1 MRDVH
6 ILSVPYDS
14 ALLGWRMGAGPRAL
28 LASGVMGRLLAR
40 GHTVRVSEIHP
51 QSDLQPVEI
60 RTAFEIAGQI
70 ALDVRIA
77 SELGALPV
85 ILAGNC
91 GTALG
96 AVAGLSPR
104 RVGVAWFDAHGDY
117 NTPETSRSGFLDG
130 MSLAT
135 LTGRCWQGM
144 AQSVDGFAPVAPA
157 DVLLLGARD
166 LDEAEGANLEGAGI
180 LRFPPNSLGG
190 LPSALD
196 DVRSRVEELY
206 VHVDLD
212 VLDPTEAQANGYA
225 APDGLT
231 VAQLL
236 DTLGQLRSRFRI
248 AALGITAYD
257 PTCDPD
263 GRIPLVVDQI
273 LDVVL
278 SESA

>member
-1 MRDVH
+1 VRDAH

-28 LASGVMGRLLAR
+28 LGSGLMGRLLAR

-70 ALDVRIA
+70 ALDVRVA
-77 SELGALPV
+77 AELGALPV

-104 RVGVAWFDAHGDY
+104 RLGVAWFDAHGDY

-135 LTGRCWQGM
+135 LTGRCWHAM
-144 AQSVDGFAPVAPA
+144 AESVEGFAPVDPA
-157 DVLLLGARD
+157 NVLLLGARD
-166 LDEAEGANLEGAGI
+166 LDQAEGRNLEGAGI
-180 LRFPPNSLGG
+180 RRFPPDAFGG
-190 LPSALD
+190 LSSALD
-196 DVRSRVEELY
+196 DVRSRVDDMY

-212 VLDPTEAQANGYA
+212 VLDPSEAQANGYA

-236 DTLGQLRSRFRI
+236 ETLRQLRARFHI
-248 AALGITAYD
+248 AALGLTAYD

-263 GRIPLVVDQI
+263 GRIPPVVDQI
-273 LDVVL
+273 LQTVL
-278 SESA
+278 GE